1 MIFSFPQVK
10 VLKDE
15 MQEKFGTHLH
25 FHDRCGGQFFN
36 LDDPTDEMKEYLNAW
51 FAKKN
56 CKLAWSADDTMFYV
70 DDEVNAHNIA
80 TCPLNQK

>member
-10 VLKDE
+10 KLKDE

-36 LDDPTDEMKEYLNAW
+36 LDDPTEEMKAYLNEW

-56 CKLAWSADDTMFYV
+56 CRLKWSEDNTMFYV

>member
-10 VLKDE
+10 VLKEE
-15 MQEKFGTHLH
+15 MQEKFNTHLH

-36 LDDPTDEMKEYLNAW
+36 LDDPTDEQVEYINAW

-56 CKLAWSADDTMFYV
+56 CSLFWSEDRKMFYV
-70 DDEVNAHNIA
+70 DEIQNARNIA
-80 TCPLNQK
+80 ACPLNQK

>member
-15 MQEKFGTHLH
+15 MQEKFGAHLH

-36 LDDPTDEMKEYLNAW
+36 LDNPTEEMKEYLNAW
-51 FAKKN
+51 FAKKD
-56 CKLAWSADDTMFYV
+56 CKLAWSEDNTMFYV
-70 DDEVNAHNIA
+70 DEEVNAHNIA